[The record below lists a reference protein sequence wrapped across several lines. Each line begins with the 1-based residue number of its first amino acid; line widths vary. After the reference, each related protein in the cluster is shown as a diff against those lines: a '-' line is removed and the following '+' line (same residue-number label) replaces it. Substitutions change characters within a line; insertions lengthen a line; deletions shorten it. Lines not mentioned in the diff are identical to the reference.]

1 MLDYRY
7 STGSLYF
14 SRNATFRGS
23 LLSRFRYLTVKF
35 YRYFMRIA
43 TFEGSL
49 LSEFLVSRY
58 ISYIF
63 GVLILHLIVLTELQF
78 CCSLCHYFLSGIPSK
93 NTVVTGKP
101 NFIVIVSVLLAIF
114 LLAIMIVFG
123 LLFVRRRRSQEKRCK
138 SPVLFCLFVC
148 LFVCLMVSFVLYRAE
163 VAIPKSRV

>member
-23 LLSRFRYLTVKF
+23 LLSRFRYLTVKC
-35 YRYFMRIA
+35 YRYFRRIV

-49 LSEFLVSRY
+49 HSEFLVSRY

-63 GVLILHLIVLTELQF
+63 GVQLILHLIVLTELQF

-93 NTVVTGKP
+93 NTIVTGKP

-114 LLAIMIVFG
+114 LLAMLIVFG
-123 LLFVRRRRSQEKRCK
+123 LMFVRRRRSQEKRCK
-138 SPVLFCLFVC
+138 SLVLFCLFVC
-148 LFVCLMVSFVLYRAE
+148 LLDSWFCLIS
-163 VAIPKSRV
+163 VA